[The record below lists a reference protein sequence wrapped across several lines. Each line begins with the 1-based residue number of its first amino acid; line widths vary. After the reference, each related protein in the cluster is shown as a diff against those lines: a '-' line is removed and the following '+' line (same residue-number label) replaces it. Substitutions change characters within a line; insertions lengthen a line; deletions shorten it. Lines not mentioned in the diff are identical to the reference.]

1 MTEADTDKPTD
12 NTETRLDDGDGL
24 EIAQPEDFS
33 VRRDD
38 EGNLKPIKQAIPG
51 SDGKAIRCLPVVDVE
66 PVADVLE
73 GQNPSDDRVNEVAEQ
88 YIIEG
93 PGADGDL
100 SDYPD
105 YAVNAVLQALKDA
118 SGHQYF
124 RAAQERRLEE
134 EAALI
139 ESIGPETLRKLN
151 QLGRSD
157 NGQPP

>member
-1 MTEADTDKPTD
+1 MADETA
-12 NTETRLDDGDGL
+12 ETRLDDGEGL
-24 EIAQPEDFS
+24 RIAQPEDFGIQ
-33 VRRDD
+33 RDD
-38 EGNLKPIKQAIPG
+38 EGDLKPIKQAIPG

-66 PVADVLE
+66 PVVDVLE
-73 GQNPSDDRVNEVAEQ
+73 GIGGSLPDDRVDEVAEQ
-88 YIIEG
+88 YIVEG

-100 SDYPD
+100 SEYPD
-105 YAVNAVLQALKDA
+105 YAATAILQALKDA

-139 ESIGPETLRKLN
+139 ESIGPETLQRLN
-151 QLGRSD
+151 QVGQTD